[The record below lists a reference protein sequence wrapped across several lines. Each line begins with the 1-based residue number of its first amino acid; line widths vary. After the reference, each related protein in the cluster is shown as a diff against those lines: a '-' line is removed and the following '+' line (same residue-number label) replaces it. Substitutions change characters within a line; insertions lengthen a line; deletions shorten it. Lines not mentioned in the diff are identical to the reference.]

1 MTTASRPAALLRV
14 RRAALAF
21 TVAGIAAVVYASAI
35 EPYWIELRRHTI
47 ALPVDAPLRI
57 VHLSDLHTRGLERRE
72 RALIAIVEAQRPD
85 LIVITGDTVAGGP
98 RDSLAPDER
107 AAVRRVL
114 AALHAPLGVF
124 AVLGNW
130 EHWRGVR
137 DAGALFEGTGVR
149 LLVDDAAPLRP
160 GLWIVGLEDAC
171 VGTSD
176 LKAAFREVPREAV
189 TIVLLHSPSP
199 FPEVAARAPLALAG
213 HSHGG
218 QVRLPFLPALWLPPE
233 TDGYVEGWY
242 TSGPSRLYVSRGI
255 GTSILPLRLFCRP
268 EVAVIDVAARAGSGP
283 LSTQRSAI
291 VSSRRAD
298 AIHASSPAAI
308 SNIRS
313 TPASIH
319 TP

>member
-1 MTTASRPAALLRV
+1 MTTAPGGAFLWI
-14 RRAALAF
+14 RRASRAITLAG
-21 TVAGIAAVVYASAI
+21 VAAAAYAVAI
-35 EPYWIELRRHTI
+35 EPYWIELRRQTI
-47 ALPVDAPLRI
+47 ALPVDTPLRI
-57 VHLSDLHTRGLERRE
+57 VHLSDLHTRGLGRRE
-72 RALIAIVEAQRPD
+72 RAMIALVEAQRPD

-98 RDSLAPDER
+98 RNSVGPDER

-171 VGTSD
+171 VGAPD
-176 LKAAFREVPREAV
+176 VDAAFRQVPRDAV
-189 TIVLLHSPSP
+189 AIALLHSPGP
-199 FPEVAARAPLALAG
+199 FPDVAARAPLALAG

-218 QVRLPFLPALWLPPE
+218 QVRLPFLPALWLPPG

-242 TSGPSRLYVSRGI
+242 TSGASRLYVSRGL
-255 GTSILPLRLFCRP
+255 GTSILPLRFFCRP
-268 EVAVIDVAARAGSGP
+268 EVAVIDVTVRAGSRP
-283 LSTQRSAI
+283 PSTQRSAI
-291 VSSRRAD
+291 VSSSRAA
-298 AIHASSPAAI
+298 AIHASSPTAT
-308 SNIRS
+308 SSIRS
-313 TPASIH
+313 TTASTQ